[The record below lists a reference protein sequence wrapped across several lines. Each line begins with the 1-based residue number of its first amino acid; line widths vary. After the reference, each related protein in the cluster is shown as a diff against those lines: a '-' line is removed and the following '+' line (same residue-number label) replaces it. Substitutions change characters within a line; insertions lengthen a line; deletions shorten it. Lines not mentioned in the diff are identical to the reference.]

1 MHSDSELG
9 IQQGLEYLLV
19 DCLQLYQLV
28 LKRTGFQCLC
38 ETTVQNFQNPWHKQG
53 GMPLLLCF
61 SPLNISVHIVLKGK
75 VTSSLPV

>member
-9 IQQGLEYLLV
+9 IQQGLEYLLG

-28 LKRTGFQCLC
+28 LKLTGFQCLC
-38 ETTVQNFQNPWHKQG
+38 ETIVQNFQNPWHKQG
-53 GMPLLLCF
+53 GMPLFVCF
-61 SPLNISVHIVLKGK
+61 SPLNISVYIVLKGK